1 MTKPPHTDT
10 IELTQAQILRGV
22 REQAYAVFMTKFRAG
37 KISDDE
43 WHEKLQDRRFAAWLV
58 SL

>member
-1 MTKPPHTDT
+1 MKPPHTDT
-10 IELTQAQILRGV
+10 IELTAKQLARGV
-22 REQAYAVFMTKFRAG
+22 REQEYAGFMARWRA
-37 KISDDE
+37 KEVTDDE